1 MGHIRTPG
9 KPREKGIFCG
19 MENDL
24 ETTKAFSPR
33 TTPIPILRKRK
44 KKILIRAAWRG
55 DPRREKASSFPGKD
69 EAPELRPIWRTV
81 RFRRRGGDWLPR
93 S

>member
-9 KPREKGIFCG
+9 KPWEKGTFCG
-19 MENDL
+19 MENNL
-24 ETTKAFSPR
+24 KTTNAFSPQ

-69 EAPELRPIWRTV
+69 EAPEPRPIGRPHGFV
-81 RFRRRGGDWLPR
+81 GVGGLPR
-93 S
+93 P